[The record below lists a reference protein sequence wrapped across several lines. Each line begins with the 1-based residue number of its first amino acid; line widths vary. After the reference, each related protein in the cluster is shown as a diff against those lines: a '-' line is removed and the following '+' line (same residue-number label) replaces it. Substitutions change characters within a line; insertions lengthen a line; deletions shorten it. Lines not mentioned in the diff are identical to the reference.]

1 MITEQQLTEWEELA
15 RAAGDDPLLNT
26 ICKAIANKS
35 VGDPH
40 AIDTHGNQRWTWFL
54 EHADEFLAL
63 FKYRP
68 EVALLAAV
76 MTGAFSRTAV
86 PALVERVRE
95 LEAENARL
103 REATKWFVARAGD
116 FDGIPPSK
124 YFGDTDFQMR
134 YPNDKEITVTLGQLR
149 ALRAA
154 FGRQS

>member
-68 EVALLAAV
+68 EVAL
-76 MTGAFSRTAV
+76 
-86 PALVERVRE
+86 
-95 LEAENARL
+95 
-103 REATKWFVARAGD
+103 
-116 FDGIPPSK
+116 
-124 YFGDTDFQMR
+124 
-134 YPNDKEITVTLGQLR
+134 
-149 ALRAA
+149 
-154 FGRQS
+154 